1 METISSQYPII
12 EAVCEFRLPKNIKWD
27 LTIPGLL
34 FSKVANSFP
43 DNEQRVVQSV
53 EIIQNSE
60 GVKHQISRDDRVF
73 FYTPDRKTFIQ
84 IGTRMLA
91 IHCIKPYPGWDNFKP
106 KITEAFH
113 AFADIIDFSAL
124 ERIGLRY
131 INQIKIPG
139 NDIPL
144 KNYFEF
150 RPHFSKDLA
159 NNLENFIM
167 NCIFT
172 FFDGS
177 DSCRVQLTNMNSSKS
192 DTITLMLDIDY
203 YLAKP
208 NTVSKIEALHWMER
222 AKEQINNIFNKCIT
236 GNLKNKFK
244 EIA

>member
-1 METISSQYPII
+1 METVSSQYPII

-34 FSKVANSFP
+34 FSKVENSFP
-43 DNEQRVVQSV
+43 DKEQRVVQSV
-53 EIIQNSE
+53 EIIQNGE

-73 FYTPDRKTFIQ
+73 FYTSDRKTFIQ

-91 IHCIKPYPGWDNFKP
+91 IHCIKPYLGWDNFKQ
-106 KITEAFH
+106 KITVAFQ
-113 AFADIIDFSAL
+113 AFADIIEFNSL

-131 INQIKIPG
+131 INQIKVPK
-139 NDIPL
+139 NDMPL
-144 KNYFEF
+144 KNFEF

-177 DSCRVQLTNMNSSKS
+177 DSCRVQLTNMNSNES
-192 DTITLMLDIDY
+192 DTITLMLDLDY
-203 YLAKP
+203 YLAKA
-208 NTVSKIEALHWMER
+208 NSVSKIDSLNWVER
-222 AKEQINNIFNKCIT
+222 AKEQINNIFNKCVSK
-236 GNLKNKFK
+236 NLKEKFK